1 MPPKSD
7 IDKTIREFEELK
19 QECRLSPDRMEFEML
34 FNIADVGGQ
43 PAFLEMLPSLT
54 IGPALYL
61 VFMNLEQKLGSRYS
75 VPFKCKD
82 STMNLCKDYS
92 YTSEE
97 VLFSAL
103 SSIACF
109 GHPDE
114 QVEIYVQKPASG
126 DTEQKDSLALLVE
139 LFLIKKK

>member
-1 MPPKSD
+1 
-7 IDKTIREFEELK
+7 
-19 QECRLSPDRMEFEML
+19 ML
-34 FNIADVGGQ
+34 FNVADVGGQ